1 MLVDSGSSVS
11 LMSADFCMSVP
22 TLRNRPLKKDYVS
35 ARAVN
40 GQLLDTLGTI
50 TVTFQLGTESWQHV
64 FHVLRETTQT
74 VLLGWDFLL
83 KNHALMDLSHAK
95 LQLWDIS
102 VPLLTSKDF
111 VPMCCNMSLA
121 AAMNL
126 PPLSESVV
134 AVQVCSPNATHLA
147 SDFVGYLEPN
157 VADSSGLVVAHTVAT
172 VHNGLTKARILNPT
186 GQDISLKQGMHLGEF
201 YSVDDSDVQL
211 FHAPADITTA
221 TVSIVAPPVSLDES
235 PISESERAAL
245 SALLLEYSDI
255 FSSSKQNSGRCTLV
269 KHHIRTGEQTPIKQ
283 RAYRASPEKRAE
295 IEKQVAGLLAD
306 GVIEESCSPWVS
318 PVVLVKKKCGTWR
331 FCVDYRR
338 LNSVTIKDSHPLP
351 RVDDTLDA
359 LAGAVWFSMLDFSNG
374 YWQVEVAE
382 DDREKTAF
390 TTGQGLYQWRSMPM
404 GLSNAP
410 ATFQRLMELVLR
422 GLPWHICMVYLD
434 DILIYSKTF
443 EEHLSSLKE
452 VFLRIQSAGLKL
464 NPSKCH
470 LARDHVVFLGHV
482 VSRKGLQPDPKN
494 TEKVLNWPIP
504 RSPSEVR
511 AFVGLCSYYRRSKLA
526 APLNQLVGK
535 NVPFVWTAECD
546 KSFNRLKSVL
556 SSDPVVILPD
566 FSVAFKIYTDAS
578 NLAVG
583 AVLAQDRDGL
593 EHVVAYASRALNST
607 QKRWST
613 FDRELWA
620 IVWAVRE
627 FKHYIGLAS
636 FTIITDHRPLLAIRR
651 LSIDDP
657 TGRRGRWILELDP
670 LNWVIVHKDGKQH
683 KNADAL
689 SRRPDAPSPSEAE
702 ASVEEVLEVN
712 VSAQTVARCLF
723 EDYVLIHGVP
733 ETLHSDQGRQFEA
746 EVVQNLCHLLNIKK
760 TRTTSYHP
768 KSDGMVERFNRT
780 LIDQLAKTLLTYGG
794 EWDDYVKHVAF
805 AYITTTHSTTRFTPY
820 FLTHGRE
827 ARVPT
832 DVLLPTCALDS
843 QMSASHAEFVSS
855 LLTKLNSAFSSARMH
870 GDAAHDRQKLYHDA
884 GLRHQPYDVGVMV
897 WLHNPV
903 ESRMKLAPHWKG
915 PYKIAQ
921 VMDSCGEQG
930 LTYRIENPF
939 DLDERAQI
947 VHYNRLRPYTLPV
960 SPLSQ
965 NQTLSNA
972 RDSQP
977 ESLSLESGV
986 SGGEVCLAE

>member
-1 MLVDSGSSVS
+1 MWYKEEDDFHSRQDREKVNRHVKIELPPPFSGDEKQSFLCWTRQFEVAVRAITEGDSAASVNYELVRILPTRFAGAAFLLWDSLPATVQGDYNTVKEKLKEAFGQRQFMDRFRASLSARPRAPRESLEVYAAEVSRLVDEAFPEYGDKAQREEKFRRFLAGLDPVLRAKCHEQGATDLEEAVIIAGRCENARNSIKTDYMPVNAAYGNSEGGAVAAVHSVTDNGGLYRAVDRLTEEMRDMRME
-11 LMSADFCMSVP
+11 LMRLGDKNQ
-22 TLRNRPLKKDYVS
+22 RLK
-35 ARAVN
+35 ARA
-40 GQLLDTLGTI
+40 
-50 TVTFQLGTESWQHV
+50 SP
-64 FHVLRETTQT
+64 R
-74 VLLGWDFLL
+74 
-83 KNHALMDLSHAK
+83 AMDEWSGDRS
-95 LQLWDIS
+95 Q
-102 VPLLTSKDF
+102 
-111 VPMCCNMSLA
+111 
-121 AAMNL
+121 
-126 PPLSESVV
+126 
-134 AVQVCSPNATHLA
+134 
-147 SDFVGYLEPN
+147 
-157 VADSSGLVVAHTVAT
+157 SSGMCQCVCGGRGCQSRVFAARRGRSPERKSFQQHDEHT
-172 VHNGLTKARILNPT
+172 
-186 GQDISLKQGMHLGEF
+186 S
-201 YSVDDSDVQL
+201 
-211 FHAPADITTA
+211 ADITAA
-221 TVSIVAPPVSLDES
+221 TVSSVAPPVSLDES

-255 FSSSKQNSGRCTLV
+255 FSSSKRNSGRCTLV

-283 RAYRASPEKRAE
+283 RAYLASPEKRAE

-306 GVIEESCSPWVS
+306 GVIEESCSPWAS

-359 LAGAVWFSMLDFSNG
+359 LAGAVWFSTLDFSNG

-410 ATFQRLMELVLR
+410 ATFQRLMELVFR

-511 AFVGLCSYYRRSKLA
+511 AFVGLCSYYRR
-526 APLNQLVGK
+526 
-535 NVPFVWTAECD
+535 
-546 KSFNRLKSVL
+546 
-556 SSDPVVILPD
+556 
-566 FSVAFKIYTDAS
+566 VAFKIYMDAS

-593 EHVVAYASRALNST
+593 EHVVTYASWALNST

-613 FDRELWA
+613 FD
-620 IVWAVRE
+620 
-627 FKHYIGLAS
+627 H
-636 FTIITDHRPLLAIRR
+636 HRPLLAIRR
-651 LSIDDP
+651 LSIDDDP

-683 KNADAL
+683 KNSDAL
-689 SRRPDAPSPSEAE
+689 SRRPDTPSPSEAE
-702 ASVEEVLEVN
+702 ASVGE
-712 VSAQTVARCLF
+712 SAQTVARCLF

-746 EVVQNLCHLLNIKK
+746 EVVPNLCHLLNIKK

-768 KSDGMVERFNRT
+768 K
-780 LIDQLAKTLLTYGG
+780 
-794 EWDDYVKHVAF
+794 KHGF
-805 AYITTTHSTTRFTPY
+805 PLMYS
-820 FLTHGRE
+820 
-827 ARVPT
+827 
-832 DVLLPTCALDS
+832 LPTRALDS
-843 QMSASHAEFVSS
+843 QMSASHAEFVSL

-884 GLRHQPYDVGVMV
+884 GLRHQPYYVGAMV

-915 PYKIAQ
+915 PYRIAQ

-930 LTYRIENPF
+930 LTYRIKNPF
-939 DLDERAQI
+939 DSGERAQI

-960 SPLSQ
+960 SPRSQ
-965 NQTLSNA
+965 NKTLSNA

-986 SGGEVCLAE
+986 SGGE